1 MIVATDKKAYEKRK
15 ALQEELELTET
26 EKKGR
31 LLGRLAQE
39 SSDLIS
45 LAYMYAVYFEKTG
58 MDVTKTYE
66 NAEQQRAEW
75 QEIYNKGYEDGYFE
89 RKRRLP

>member
-1 MIVATDKKAYEKRK
+1 MIVATDKEAYEKRK
-15 ALQEELELTET
+15 AIQEKLELTES

-31 LLGRLAQE
+31 LLGRLSQE
-39 SSDLIS
+39 SADLIS
-45 LAYMYAVYFEKTG
+45 LAYMYAVHFEKTG

-66 NAEQQRAEW
+66 NAEQQRAKW

-89 RKRRLP
+89 RRKRL

>member
-1 MIVATDKKAYEKRK
+1 MIDYDHEAWQKRK
-15 ALQEELELTET
+15 ALLDKLSLTET

-31 LLGRLAQE
+31 LLGRLSQE
-39 SSDLIS
+39 SSGLIS

-58 MDVTKTYE
+58 IDVTKVYE
-66 NAEQQRAEW
+66 NAQEQIAKW

-89 RKRRLP
+89 RQKRL

>member
-1 MIVATDKKAYEKRK
+1 MIDYGHEAWQKRK
-15 ALQEELELTET
+15 ALLDKLSLTET

-31 LLGRLAQE
+31 LLGRLSQE
-39 SSDLIS
+39 SSSLIS

-58 MDVTKTYE
+58 MDVTKVYE
-66 NAEQQRAEW
+66 NAQEQKAKW

-89 RKRRLP
+89 RQKRL